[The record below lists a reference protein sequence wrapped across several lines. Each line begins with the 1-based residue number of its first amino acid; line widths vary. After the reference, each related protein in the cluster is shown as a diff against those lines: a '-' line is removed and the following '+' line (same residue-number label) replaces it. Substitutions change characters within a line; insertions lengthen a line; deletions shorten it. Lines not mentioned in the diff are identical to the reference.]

1 MEYLTG
7 SVLALA
13 VAALAAGVGF
23 HRDRSF
29 APTILIVVASYYV
42 LFALMGGSGRTLVI
56 EIFAASGFLLLAVLG
71 FKTNPWLI
79 AATMLRHEVFDFLHH
94 LVGPELAPGVAA
106 ATFVAISSFAP
117 LAAFEQGGLVGS
129 DSLAMLHK
137 NEMVLPAP
145 ISQGLQAMIGGG
157 STDNSRQFVVNYHAA
172 PGGNNDA
179 SMRRDVDQL
188 VVLLKGKMRD
198 GAFG

>member
-13 VAALAAGVGF
+13 VAALAASLGF

-42 LFALMGGSGRTLVI
+42 LFALMSGSGRTLVI

-79 AATMLRHEVFDFLHH
+79 AATMLGHGVFDFLHH
-94 LVGPELAPGVAA
+94 LFISNPGVPHWWPGFCLAFDVLFAGWLAA
-106 ATFVAISSFAP
+106 LLVRRSHPSLTAISPRHS
-117 LAAFEQGGLVGS
+117 GS
-129 DSLAMLHK
+129 PP
-137 NEMVLPAP
+137 V
-145 ISQGLQAMIGGG
+145 
-157 STDNSRQFVVNYHAA
+157 
-172 PGGNNDA
+172 A
-179 SMRRDVDQL
+179 SP
-188 VVLLKGKMRD
+188 
-198 GAFG
+198 